1 MKGTQYTQ
9 LMDPYATENAGL
21 SPISSSNYNI
31 GAQVNSCI
39 PAGWWDFL
47 YNNLVTRAR
56 QSYNDINVLYT
67 EILNVLSA
75 AGVTPSEADSTQLA
89 QSLKT
94 LFNAVPIATH
104 NAVGKVKS
112 SSGKGNVSVDSQ
124 TGIMTANG
132 VGAMSDSTSGINANL
147 TRADIIS
154 ALAYL
159 SRSMG
164 GHQIA
169 IPIKPENWQVVDDG
183 YLYYPSSVESNPSTA
198 GIDGGVAVSG
208 DNKCLAVRGG
218 ARWFSS
224 SMTNPGWYRIVIWG
238 GVGGKGGNSGDLG
251 GYVTGSSI
259 GGSITGYWD
268 PSEYPYAYTT
278 GHKYAPVSGG
288 PGGGV
293 AIGYID
299 LYLPLANTEIS
310 GLLGGGGNA
319 GASGGYVNSSG
330 DYVGSTIASGGA
342 AVATSVKQYE
352 LIPPSSSAWVT
363 RDIYTGIASRLPSF
377 IKGTAGSSGST
388 RTSGTFGDSTSG
400 ASATC
405 QWYCGG
411 GGGGGSNGGGT
422 FIRVGNVPLYCC
434 GTSGGYGGSHE
445 QFRTS
450 SRLVSTNDY
459 WNVYIPASTGGDGAS
474 NYEGSIRTPLAA
486 ALGFSKLMTHHP
498 GLWDGSET
506 GNYVF
511 RTVPYEYISP
521 CMKAGSITISGST
534 ATIDAG
540 GATTTFSVPSGTSLT
555 DGFPG
560 GIVIFRGANI

>member
-21 SPISSSNYNI
+21 SPISDSNYNI

-47 YNNLVTRAR
+47 FNNLVTRAR
-56 QSYNDINVLYT
+56 QSYSDINVLYN

-75 AGVTPSEADSTQLA
+75 AGVTPNEADSTQLV

-94 LFNAVPIATH
+94 LFNEVPIAT
-104 NAVGKVKS
+104 NNVGRVKS
-112 SSGKGNVSVDSQ
+112 SNGKGFVSVDPQ
-124 TGIMTANG
+124 TGVMTANG
-132 VGAMSDSTSGINANL
+132 VGSMGDSTSGINANL

-169 IPIKPENWQVVDDG
+169 IPVKPENWQVVDDG
-183 YLYYPSSVESNPSTA
+183 YIYYPSSVESNLPTTHLMW
-198 GIDGGVAVSG
+198 GGVSVSG
-208 DNKCLAVRGG
+208 ENKCLAVRGG
-218 ARWFSS
+218 ARWFS
-224 SMTNPGWYRIVIWG
+224 TYTANPGWYRIVIWG
-238 GVGGKGGNSGDLG
+238 GAGGMGGSSGDLG
-251 GYVTGSSI
+251 GKVTGSSI
-259 GGSITGYWD
+259 GGSISGTWD
-268 PSEYPYAYTT
+268 PSEYPYAS
-278 GHKYAPVSGG
+278 GHKYASQAGE
-288 PGGGV
+288 PGDGV

-299 LYLPLANTEIS
+299 LYLPLATDIS

-319 GASGGYVNSSG
+319 GESGGYVTTNTG
-330 DYVGSTIASGGA
+330 NYVGSITASGGA

-352 LIPPSSSAWVT
+352 LISASSSAWVT
-363 RDIYTGIASRLPSF
+363 RDLYTSMASRLPSF

-388 RTSGTFGDSTSG
+388 RSSGTFSDSTSG
-400 ASATC
+400 ANATC

-434 GTSGGYGGSHE
+434 GTSGGRGGSHA

-450 SRLVSTNDY
+450 SRLVGTTDSWTI
-459 WNVYIPASTGGDGAS
+459 YIPASTGGDAAS

-486 ALGFSKLMTHHP
+486 ALGFNNLVTNHP
-498 GLWDGSET
+498 GIWDGSDT
-506 GNYVF
+506 GNYVYH
-511 RTVPYEYISP
+511 RKPSEYISP

-540 GATTTFSVPSGTSLT
+540 GATVTFSVPSGTSLT
-555 DGFPG
+555 NGFPG
-560 GIVIFRGANI
+560 GIAIFRGANI

>member
-21 SPISSSNYNI
+21 SPISTSNYNI

-47 YNNLVTRAR
+47 FNNLVTRAR
-56 QSYNDINVLYT
+56 QSYSDINVLYT

-75 AGVTPSEADSTQLA
+75 AGVTPSEADSTQLV

-94 LFNAVPIATH
+94 LFNGVPIATH
-104 NAVGKVKS
+104 NAVGRVKS

-124 TGIMTANG
+124 TGVMTANG
-132 VGAMSDSTSGINANL
+132 VGAMGSSTSGINSNPSV
-147 TRADIIS
+147 TDIIS

-159 SRSMG
+159 SHSMG

-169 IPIKPENWQVVDDG
+169 IPAKPENWQVVDDG
-183 YLYYPSSVESNPSTA
+183 YMYYPSSVESNPSTTDTIEG
-198 GIDGGVAVSG
+198 GIAVSG

-224 SMTNPGWYRIVIWG
+224 YMSNPGWYRIVIWG
-238 GVGGKGGNSGDLG
+238 GAGGTGGSSGDLG
-251 GYVTGSSI
+251 GKVTGSSL
-259 GGSITGYWD
+259 GGSISGTWD
-268 PSEYPYAYTT
+268 PSEYPYTT
-278 GHKYAPVSGG
+278 GHKYTSVAGE

-299 LYLPLANTEIS
+299 LYLPLANTRIS

-319 GASGGYVNSSG
+319 GGSGGYVTTNTGNYSG
-330 DYVGSTIASGGA
+330 SITASGGA
-342 AVATSVKQYE
+342 AVATSIKQYE
-352 LIPPSSSAWVT
+352 LIYPSGAAWVT
-363 RDIYTGIASRLPSF
+363 RDIYTSMASRLPSF
-377 IKGTAGSSGST
+377 IKGTAGTAGST
-388 RTSGTFGDSTSG
+388 RTSGTFSDSTSG
-400 ASATC
+400 AGATC
-405 QWYCGG
+405 EWYCGG

-434 GTSGGYGGSHE
+434 GTSGGKGGSHG

-450 SRLVSTNDY
+450 SRIVSTNDS
-459 WNVYIPASTGGDGAS
+459 WNIYIPASTGGSAAS
-474 NYEGSIRTPLAA
+474 NYEGSIRTPLAT
-486 ALGFSKLMTHHP
+486 ALGFSSLMTNHP
-498 GLWDGSET
+498 GVWDGSDT
-506 GNYVF
+506 GNYIY
-511 RTVPYEYISP
+511 RRMPSEYISP
-521 CMKAGSITISGST
+521 CMKTGSITISGST

-540 GATTTFSVPSGTSLT
+540 GATTTVSVPSGTTLT
-555 DGFPG
+555 NGFPG
-560 GIVIFRGANI
+560 GIAIFRGANI